1 MQEADTNCS
10 NNSLCRLIG
19 KYMSLG
25 LISFNINYS
34 HAAFGSISKY
44 INITWDWLSPGNSG
58 VYHRISHDKLKPRTG
73 RIMILEPL
81 SHAGAKNGPII
92 ISGGKDLNVFRSI
105 WCDYYIRLFT
115 KSS

>member
-1 MQEADTNCS
+1 MQEANTNCS

-34 HAAFGSISKY
+34 HTAFGSISKC
-44 INITWDWLSPGNSG
+44 INSTWDWLSPGNSG

-73 RIMILEPL
+73 RIMILKLP
-81 SHAGAKNGPII
+81 SHAGANNGPII
-92 ISGGKDLNVFRSI
+92 FSGHKYLNLFRSI
-105 WCDYYIRLFT
+105 MA
-115 KSS
+115 